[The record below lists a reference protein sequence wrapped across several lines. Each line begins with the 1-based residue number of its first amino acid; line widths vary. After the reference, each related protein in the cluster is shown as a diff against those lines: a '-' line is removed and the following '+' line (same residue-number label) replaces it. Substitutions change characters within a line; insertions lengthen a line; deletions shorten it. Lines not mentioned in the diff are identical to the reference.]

1 MFPDVLGWL
10 RTAGIA
16 ALAAGVVGILAYA
29 KGNADGRAYER
40 AKQDRAALEA
50 IEQRGQINEEVRRLD
65 DGSLLCDILGGLP
78 DGCP

>member
-1 MFPDVLGWL
+1 MFNPFGWL

-16 ALAAGVVGILAYA
+16 AVVAGVFGLVAYA
-29 KGNADGRAYER
+29 KGHGDGRAYER

-50 IEQRGQINEEVRRLD
+50 IEQRGQINEDVRRLD
-65 DGSLLCDILGGLP
+65 DGSLLCDILGGLS